1 MNGFLITFY
10 TTQNHNVQG
19 QPISE
24 WLLAVAS
31 QMNLRGAT
39 VLAGLEG
46 VDHQDLFHSARFF
59 GFADRPIQIQ
69 FAVSSEQAIELLS
82 YLNRKEISL
91 FYVKTPIEFGVVGKS
106 TDR

>member
-1 MNGFLITFY
+1 M
-10 TTQNHNVQG
+10 
-19 QPISE
+19 
-24 WLLAVAS
+24 AVAS

-46 VDHQDLFHSARFF
+46 VDHQGLFHSARFF
-59 GFADRPIQIQ
+59 ELADRPIQIQ

-82 YLNRKEISL
+82 YLNSKEISL
-91 FYVKTPIEFGVVGKS
+91 FYVKAPIEFGMVGKS